1 MRSDWRPSPWP
12 AKIKKRDGARRG
24 KGERRGGEKN
34 EGERGGSRM
43 VNEQTETS
51 HYEFSVGEKRIRES
65 WRKRDRHTSD
75 ELKARSNELL
85 FALHD

>member
-1 MRSDWRPSPWP
+1 
-12 AKIKKRDGARRG
+12 
-24 KGERRGGEKN
+24 
-34 EGERGGSRM
+34 M